1 MTGRFRVVR
10 LLLVVPYLAL
20 IWVPYYNRALPA
32 FAGIPFF
39 YWYQLLW
46 IPLSAAVLGV
56 VYLAER
62 NA

>member
-10 LLLVVPYLAL
+10 LLLIVPYLAL
-20 IWVPYYNRALPA
+20 IWVPFYNRALPA

-62 NA
+62 SA